1 MEMEQEEQDDSLE
14 NNWLYKEIREE
25 LREERREKY
34 REEGRKEGRLEG
46 FLEGR
51 LEVVREGIEFF
62 TPIHFPRLVALVQTF
77 MAEEKDLE
85 RLRELLIQLCVAKSE
100 EEILN
105 LIGQEGKLTNSAQA

>member
-25 LREERREKY
+25 LREARREKY
-34 REEGRKEGRLEG
+34 C
-46 FLEGR
+46 LEGR

-62 TPIHFPRLVALVQTF
+62 TPIHFPRLVASVQTF

-85 RLRELLIQLCVAKSE
+85 RLRELLIQLCIAKSE

-105 LIGQEGKLTNSAQA
+105 LIGREGKLKNSARA